1 MARTSNRDKAI
12 AYAAEHDAYDGQD
25 HHKTRRPRRAMN
37 ALDTL
42 RTTLNAGPT
51 TPPRPRRHDQH
62 NEANVWVCEC
72 CALWIENGDDS
83 SCRDY
88 YNHTHPRCNPAIAY
102 LTGPEHRVGYL
113 DMICNGCG
121 TIQHDGA
128 NMYSAIRQT
137 N

>member
-1 MARTSNRDKAI
+1 MTRISNKDKAL
-12 AYAAEHDAYDGQD
+12 AYAAD

-42 RTTLNAGPT
+42 RTSLNAGPA
-51 TPPRPRRHDQH
+51 TPPRPRRNDPH

-88 YNHTHPRCNPAIAY
+88 YSHTHPDCDPAIAY
-102 LTGPEHRVGYL
+102 LTDETCIVGYFHTN
-113 DMICNGCG
+113 CNSCG
-121 TIQHDGA
+121 TIQRTGA
-128 NMYSAIRQT
+128 TVYAAIRQT